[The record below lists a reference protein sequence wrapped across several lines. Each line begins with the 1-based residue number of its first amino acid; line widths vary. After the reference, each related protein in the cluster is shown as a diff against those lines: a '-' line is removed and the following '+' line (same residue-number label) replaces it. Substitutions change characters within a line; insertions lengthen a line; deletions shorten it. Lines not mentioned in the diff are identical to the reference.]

1 MDTHA
6 TPPGQEAILAALLAE
21 ALARPDANLD
31 TVRAGSHLVAVR
43 AGDRLG
49 LASRSDAHG
58 GPAPAL
64 PGLPPTLH
72 GLARLLMLEPAPFP
86 LARSLALA
94 AVNALLPPPA
104 AAAPA
109 KGQDLLLALGR
120 GRRAA
125 VVGHFPFV
133 ERLAGEFAR
142 LDVLELSPRPG
153 DLPAARA
160 AEVLPRADLAAIT
173 ATTLLNGTLAGLLAL
188 ARPGAAVILLG
199 PSTPFAA
206 CLFGFGA
213 TVLAGCAARD
223 PEAVLDGVAAG
234 LPFKALPGTASLAWS
249 RPGG

>member
-1 MDTHA
+1 MNTRE
-6 TPPGQEAILAALLAE
+6 TPRGQAAILAALLAE
-21 ALARPDANLD
+21 ALARPDAKL
-31 TVRAGSHLVAVR
+31 TAVRAGSHLVAVR

-64 PGLPPTLH
+64 PGLPATLH
-72 GLARLLMLEPAPFP
+72 GLARLLVEKPAPFP

-94 AVNALLPPPA
+94 AANALLPPPA
-104 AAAPA
+104 AAVPA
-109 KGQDLLLALGR
+109 KGQDLLLEWGR

-133 ERLAGEFAR
+133 ERLAGEFAD
-142 LDVLELSPRPG
+142 LSVLELSPRPG

-160 AEVLPRADLAAIT
+160 TEVLPRADLAAIT
-173 ATTLLNGTLAGLLAL
+173 ATTLLNDTLAGLLAL
-188 ARPGAAVILLG
+188 VRPGAAVILLG

-206 CLFGFGA
+206 CLFGFGI

-234 LPFKALPGTASLAWS
+234 LPFKALRGAFSLAWS
-249 RPGG
+249 LPAG